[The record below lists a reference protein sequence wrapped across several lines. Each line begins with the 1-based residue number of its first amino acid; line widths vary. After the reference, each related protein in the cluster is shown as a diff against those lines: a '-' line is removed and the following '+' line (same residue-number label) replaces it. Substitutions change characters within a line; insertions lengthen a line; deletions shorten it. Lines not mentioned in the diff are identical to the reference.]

1 MAPEMLGGERAP
13 HLRRT
18 DVYLLGAIL
27 YEIITGRA
35 PHRGS
40 NMAEII
46 TGVIV
51 SRPQLPESCP
61 SELARICSMAMD
73 PDPGWRF
80 EDAEALRVALQR
92 FVQHRAVH
100 AMVEFE
106 LQQNNPRGASRLL
119 TATESVD
126 PALRARVEEAMRA
139 EVQTEQRMAE
149 LESLSK
155 QLDIE
160 TGGTNRAVG
169 AGILGVVW
177 TIAPVLAPRVMGPSP
192 NRWPVIAFLS
202 AVLIALALWAYL
214 AHQEIK
220 QSSKTRWLMR
230 GAAVAMVGTLL
241 MELAGSL
248 LHLTPEV
255 IEALWPLVWFC
266 VSAMLTVQV
275 DWRMLPMT
283 LGFLGTL
290 IVACFAPELRH
301 YAMGASNLIMTI
313 NMFSI
318 WLPWRDVLKGR

>member
-1 MAPEMLGGERAP
+1 
-13 HLRRT
+13 
-18 DVYLLGAIL
+18 
-27 YEIITGRA
+27 
-35 PHRGS
+35 
-40 NMAEII
+40 
-46 TGVIV
+46 
-51 SRPQLPESCP
+51 
-61 SELARICSMAMD
+61 
-73 PDPGWRF
+73 
-80 EDAEALRVALQR
+80 
-92 FVQHRAVH
+92 
-100 AMVEFE
+100 
-106 LQQNNPRGASRLL
+106 
-119 TATESVD
+119 
-126 PALRARVEEAMRA
+126 
-139 EVQTEQRMAE
+139 MAE

-202 AVLIALALWAYL
+202 AVLVALALWAYL

-248 LHLTPEV
+248 LHLTPEA

-301 YAMGASNLIMTI
+301 YAMGASNLIMTV

-318 WLPWRDVLKGR
+318 WLPWRDVLKAR